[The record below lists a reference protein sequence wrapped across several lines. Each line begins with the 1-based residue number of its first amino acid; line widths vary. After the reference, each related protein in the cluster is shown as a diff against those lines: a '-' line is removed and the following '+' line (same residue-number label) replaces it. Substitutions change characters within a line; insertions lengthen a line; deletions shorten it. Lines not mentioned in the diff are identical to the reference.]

1 MVHLNNKRNVFR
13 TLSGYRIGGFRS
25 CYSRSKYLDN
35 LIAQG
40 AITGINKVNGFLV
53 PAASQ
58 SVTDNITGKQVVRPM
73 IHVRNR
79 HMAL

>member
-1 MVHLNNKRNVFR
+1 LNYGSFDNNKTKCSLDSFQ
-13 TLSGYRIGGFRS
+13 GYRIGGFEFS
-25 CYSRSKYLDN
+25 YSRSKYLDS

-58 SVTDNITGKQVVRPM
+58 SVTITLQGNKW
-73 IHVRNR
+73 
-79 HMAL
+79 

>member
-1 MVHLNNKRNVFR
+1 
-13 TLSGYRIGGFRS
+13 
-25 CYSRSKYLDN
+25 LDN

-40 AITGINKVNGFLV
+40 AITGINKVNGSCSH
-53 PAASQ
+53 ASQ

-79 HMAL
+79 QYGSLNREYEVVVRDWAGNKLRR